1 MSSRQGETSTL
12 WRGAD
17 VRGRA
22 VSRQRV
28 QSAVAHRMYLRSA
41 PVSPPSHR
49 SFLTGRGRPGH
60 ALNSCC
66 FFPMALL
73 LFGLFSQAPAAQFTV
88 INTNDDGL
96 GSLRQ
101 ALIDAN
107 NNPSPDVIH
116 FNLPGPG
123 PPTTTPE
130 THP

>member
-60 ALNSCC
+60 ALNTCC

-96 GSLRQ
+96 GSLRHG
-101 ALIDAN
+101 LTDAHKH
-107 NNPSPDVIH
+107 PTPH
-116 FNLPGPG
+116 GTPLNLPR
-123 PPTTTPE
+123 
-130 THP
+130 